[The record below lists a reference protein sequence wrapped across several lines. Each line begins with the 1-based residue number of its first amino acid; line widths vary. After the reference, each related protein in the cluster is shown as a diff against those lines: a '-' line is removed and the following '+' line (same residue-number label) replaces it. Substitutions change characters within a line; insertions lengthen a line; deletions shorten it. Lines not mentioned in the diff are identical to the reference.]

1 MFKEALIVLAVV
13 SSPISNV
20 NQCTHGDIPSNF
32 ISSDTAPI
40 STFSAESHPV
50 AEGMN
55 YYWGYDRCKAGDN
68 SSGYYY
74 YDLNVYY
81 SQFTDVSRLYLINV
95 KVDFT
100 SGWIATQNHMSG
112 YSDMFDLDRG
122 HVHLAPINQFYD
134 EGDTASSVRYLASWP
149 SSSTSVS
156 SVTSGFSIGY
166 TSNWTNGGKFN
177 WPNGV
182 EVSTA
187 HSSGFSL
194 QIDHSTTITTD
205 EPYVSTQT
213 HPNNPLE
220 RQWNYQYKDLG
231 KATYT
236 LDTFY
241 LLEVKNDS
249 MGFNKYG
256 FVFDIYLNMS
266 NVQYKDLWWESH
278 DSQSYSMRVFLGLGR
293 NPAE

>member
-1 MFKEALIVLAVV
+1 MIRETLIMLAVI
-13 SSPISNV
+13 SSPISNI
-20 NQCTHGDIPSNF
+20 NQCTHGDIPTNF
-32 ISSDTAPI
+32 ISYDTI
-40 STFSAESHPV
+40 SISPLSAESHPA

-55 YYWGYDRCKAGDN
+55 YYCGYDRCKAGDKG
-68 SSGYYY
+68 SGYYY
-74 YDLNVYY
+74 YDFNVYY

-100 SGWIATQNHMSG
+100 SGWIATQNHMDG
-112 YSDMFDLDRG
+112 YSSMFDLDKG
-122 HVHLAPINQFYD
+122 YVHLAPINQFYD
-134 EGDTASSVRYLASWP
+134 EGDTASSVRYLAAWP

-156 SVTSGFSIGY
+156 SVTSGFSKSY
-166 TSNWTNGGKFN
+166 TSNWANGGKFN

-182 EVSTA
+182 EVSA
-187 HSSGFSL
+187 EYSSGFSL

-213 HPNNPLE
+213 SPNNPLE
-220 RQWNYQYKDLG
+220 QQWNYQYKDLG

-249 MGFNKYG
+249 IGFNTYG

-266 NVQYKDLWWESH
+266 NVQWKNWLWESH
-278 DSQSYSMRVFLGLGR
+278 DSQDYSMRVFLGLER